1 MNIIDEFKNLE
12 VEEIS
17 DAAFK
22 IDEKICYNINV
33 NLNQ

>member
-12 VEEIS
+12 VEELS
-17 DAAFK
+17 EAAFK
-22 IDEKICYNINV
+22 IDEKICYNISV

>member
-1 MNIIDEFKNLE
+1 MSIIDEFKNLE
-12 VEEIS
+12 VEVLS

-22 IDEKICYNINV
+22 VDEKICYNVSV

>member
-12 VEEIS
+12 VEVLS

-22 IDEKICYNINV
+22 VDEKKCYNISI